1 MLIWYLFTMRSAVKV
16 NRREWE
22 AETMKYFIEL
32 WKIAFYKL
40 IICYLLGRRAFTGR
54 LTQCQ
59 YFIFIGLKCYM
70 NALDISLLVRIPYNF
85 LLFDYTHSMRHWKA
99 STCAKMFYYE
109 CMNQYWLVTTKWK
122 IVHALFSS
130 IDSQR
135 THTTFAFVPHSIS
148 NKYVHNFTHIRNAA
162 SKTHMFERFFIDELS
177 LRFLRLCVFISR
189 DRPKTMKNRIKSTK
203 ITKNN
208 TVP

>member
-1 MLIWYLFTMRSAVKV
+1 MLIWYLFTMRSVVKV

-22 AETMKYFIEL
+22 VETMRYFIEL

-40 IICYLLGRRAFTGR
+40 IVCYLLGRRAFTGR

-70 NALDISLLVRIPYNF
+70 NALDISLLVRIPCNF

-99 STCAKMFYYE
+99 STCAKMLYSEY
-109 CMNQYWLVTTKWK
+109 MNQYWLVTTKWK

-130 IDSQR
+130 IESQR
-135 THTTFAFVPHSIS
+135 AQHLRSFRIRYRINMFIILRTFEMQHQKLICLNDFSSMSFHCDSFVH
-148 NKYVHNFTHIRNAA
+148 VC
-162 SKTHMFERFFIDELS
+162 S
-177 LRFLRLCVFISR
+177 LRAIDLK
-189 DRPKTMKNRIKSTK
+189 PWK
-203 ITKNN
+203 IE
-208 TVP
+208 